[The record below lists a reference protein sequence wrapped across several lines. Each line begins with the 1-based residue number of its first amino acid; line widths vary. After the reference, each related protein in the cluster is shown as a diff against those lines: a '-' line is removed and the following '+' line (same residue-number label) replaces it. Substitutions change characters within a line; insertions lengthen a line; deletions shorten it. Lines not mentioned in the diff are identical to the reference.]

1 MFCERDLHGC
11 KATPATGSAVSE
23 KCVYAAYTF
32 MTIENAMRSFTMP
45 ASFDFIANGPQR
57 GSQVS
62 KKKRESELP
71 RRKSSNSNDFKEN
84 QRGKQFFIFLFFLV
98 FSAAACGPVLEPVL
112 RPFVCLINAQH
123 CKHPENATRRSTS
136 NANKAAGSNIIKS
149 KWQQHQSSRRR
160 QRKLQQSST
169 THTQTQPRAI
179 EVCVCVCVPRPE
191 KSIKLWNFYGTHSSH
206 LFLLHAAALH
216 GRVGKGAEAT
226 NVFTSFPVLLTFPI
240 YHRTDGSRL

>member
-45 ASFDFIANGPQR
+45 ASFDFIANGPKR

-62 KKKRESELP
+62 KKNEKVNCQE
-71 RRKSSNSNDFKEN
+71 RKAATRMILRKTKGEN
-84 QRGKQFFIFLFFLV
+84 NFLFF
-98 FSAAACGPVLEPVL
+98 FSLFFFLAAACGPVLEPVL

-179 EVCVCVCVPRPE
+179 EVCVCVCAKAR
-191 KSIKLWNFYGTHSSH
+191 KIN
-206 LFLLHAAALH
+206 
-216 GRVGKGAEAT
+216 
-226 NVFTSFPVLLTFPI
+226 
-240 YHRTDGSRL
+240 

>member
-11 KATPATGSAVSE
+11 KAARARVSE

-62 KKKRESELP
+62 KKKRESELQ
-71 RRKSSNSNDFKEN
+71 RKKSSNSNDFKKN
-84 QRGKQFFIFLFFLV
+84 QRGKFFFIFFFL
-98 FSAAACGPVLEPVL
+98 AAACGPVLELVL

-160 QRKLQQSST
+160 RQRKLQQSST
-169 THTQTQPRAI
+169 THTHTDS
-179 EVCVCVCVPRPE
+179 PE
-191 KSIKLWNFYGTHSSH
+191 
-206 LFLLHAAALH
+206 
-216 GRVGKGAEAT
+216 
-226 NVFTSFPVLLTFPI
+226 P
-240 YHRTDGSRL
+240 